1 MNRRTIGA
9 NIRYYRKLRGYSQEK
24 LAELAEINEKL
35 ISFYE
40 TDSRTPPIFNLIEIA
55 SALDVTLDELC
66 GVRRLGP
73 ETELEREVMRVIKDV
88 LRGFKI
94 QRVDEATQRVDEEKI
109 VK

>member
-1 MNRRTIGA
+1 M
-9 NIRYYRKLRGYSQEK
+9 
-24 LAELAEINEKL
+24 AEINEKL

-66 GVRRLGP
+66 GVREIKP
-73 ETELEREVMRVIKDV
+73 ETELEREIIRAIKDV

-94 QRVDEATQRVDEEKI
+94 QKADEEKI

>member
-9 NIRYYRKLRGYSQEK
+9 TIRYYRKLRGYSQEK

-55 SALDVTLDELC
+55 TALDVTLDELC
-66 GVRRLGP
+66 GLHQPAP
-73 ETELEREVMRVIKDV
+73 ETELEREINRAIKDV
-88 LRGFKI
+88 LRRYTV
-94 QRVDEATQRVDEEKI
+94 QRVDNTVHRVDK
-109 VK
+109 